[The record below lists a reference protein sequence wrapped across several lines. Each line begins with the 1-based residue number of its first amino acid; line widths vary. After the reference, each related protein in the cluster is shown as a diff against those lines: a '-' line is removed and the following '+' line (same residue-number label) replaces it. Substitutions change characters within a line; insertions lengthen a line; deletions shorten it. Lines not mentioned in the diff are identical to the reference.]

1 MNYVE
6 LTYNAL
12 TSQYSADA
20 ERMRLE
26 VIREM
31 NNGSDNDIIDNALER
46 WALAIQ
52 KGQLLTTLV
61 DHKDES
67 QASQESTTN
76 VTPTQN

>member
-61 DHKDES
+61 DRKDES

>member
-12 TSQYSADA
+12 TAQYSADA
-20 ERMRLE
+20 EKMRLE

-31 NNGSDNDIIDNALER
+31 NNGSDNDIIDNALEK

-61 DHKDES
+61 DRKDET
-67 QASQESTTN
+67 QTGQNQTAD
-76 VTPTQN
+76 VTQPQN

>member
-12 TSQYSADA
+12 TAQYSADA

-31 NNGSDNDIIDNALER
+31 NNGSDNDIIDNALEK

-61 DHKDES
+61 DRKDET
-67 QASQESTTN
+67 QTSQESTTN
-76 VTPTQN
+76 VTPAQN

>member
-12 TSQYSADA
+12 TAQYSADA

-31 NNGSDNDIIDNALER
+31 NNGSDNDIIDDALEK

-61 DHKDES
+61 DRKDET
-67 QASQESTTN
+67 QTSQESTTN
-76 VTPTQN
+76 VTPAQN

>member
-12 TSQYSADA
+12 TAQYSADA

-52 KGQLLTTLV
+52 KGQLLTPLV
-61 DHKDES
+61 DLKDES

>member
-12 TSQYSADA
+12 TAQYSADA

-31 NNGSDNDIIDNALER
+31 NNGSVNDIIDNALER
-46 WALAIQ
+46 LSLAIQ
-52 KGQLLTTLV
+52 KGQLLNTLG
-61 DHKDES
+61 DRKDES